1 MTNSDENQE
10 RIEAIEQKIKF
21 LVTLGITQTILLA
34 VVLVMLLM
42 DRLLP
47 DWSTLIMFVLIVG
60 VLGYV
65 FRKQFPGVFGK
76 ISRLV
81 FAYLSST
88 PKNGSNKDIS

>member
-65 FRKQFPGVFGK
+65 FRQQLPGVFAK

-88 PKNGSNKDIS
+88 PKNGSN

>member
-34 VVLVMLLM
+34 VVL
-42 DRLLP
+42 
-47 DWSTLIMFVLIVG
+47 
-60 VLGYV
+60 
-65 FRKQFPGVFGK
+65 
-76 ISRLV
+76 
-81 FAYLSST
+81 